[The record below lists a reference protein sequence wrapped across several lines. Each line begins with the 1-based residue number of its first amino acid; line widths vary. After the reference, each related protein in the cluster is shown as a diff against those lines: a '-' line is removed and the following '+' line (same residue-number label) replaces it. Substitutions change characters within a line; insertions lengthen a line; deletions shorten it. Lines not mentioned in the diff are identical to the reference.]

1 MSKINSIIGLFLLM
15 VLFFNTS
22 CSSRKKTVDGDK
34 IKSMSTDKIVDSLI
48 FHSFTA
54 EWLRAKGD
62 AELNF
67 AGEKNKV
74 KINLRVRKDS
84 AIWCNISKAGIQIIT
99 TLFSEDSVKF
109 LKKIGDKEYFNGTW
123 EYLNKL
129 LGLELNYQ
137 LVQDFIFGNAIAFD
151 VEEKYKDKIQDH
163 AYLLSSTK
171 SKKIERIL
179 EKGKNTR
186 QEILY
191 RCWVDPFSF
200 KCRQVEL
207 DLLSDS
213 IRIKT
218 GYGGWE
224 EADGLLYP
232 LNSTIEVSTPN
243 DTIKIEMEYSS
254 KIKLNEPQRFPFKI
268 TDSYEPFNVN
278 E

>member
-1 MSKINSIIGLFLLM
+1 MLSVLL
-15 VLFFNTS
+15 FNTS

-34 IKSMSTDKIVDSLI
+34 IKSMSTEKIVDSLTS
-48 FHSFTA
+48 HSFMA

-62 AELNF
+62 AELHF

-84 AIWCNISKAGIQIIT
+84 AIWCNISKAGIQIVT

-137 LVQDFIFGNAIAFD
+137 IVQDFIFGNAIAFD
-151 VEEKYKDKIQDH
+151 EEEKYKDKIQDH

-179 EKGKNTR
+179 EKGKNTK
-186 QEILY
+186 QDILY

-200 KCRQVEL
+200 KCKRVEL

-218 GYGGWE
+218 GYDDWE
-224 EADGLLYP
+224 AFEDQLYP
-232 LNSTIEVSTPN
+232 LKSTIEVTTPD

-254 KIKLNEPQRFPFKI
+254 KVKLNEAQTFPFKI
-268 TDSYEPFNVN
+268 TDSYKPFNVN

>member
-1 MSKINSIIGLFLLM
+1 MP
-15 VLFFNTS
+15 
-22 CSSRKKTVDGDK
+22 
-34 IKSMSTDKIVDSLI
+34 TDKIVDSI
-48 FHSFTA
+48 VYHSFSA

-62 AELNF
+62 AELHF

-84 AIWCNISKAGIQIIT
+84 AIWCNISKAGIQIVT
-99 TLFSEDSVKF
+99 TLFSVDSVKF
-109 LKKIGDKEYFNGTW
+109 LKKIGEKEYFNGTW

-129 LGLELNYQ
+129 LGLELNYNI
-137 LVQDFIFGNAIAFD
+137 VQDFIFGNAIAFD
-151 VEEKYKDKIQDH
+151 AEEKYKDKIQDH

-179 EKGKNTR
+179 EKGKNTK

-200 KCRQVEL
+200 KCKRVEL

-218 GYGGWE
+218 GYDKWE
-224 EADGLLYP
+224 AMDDQQLYP
-232 LNSTIEVSTPN
+232 LISTIEVTTPN
-243 DTIKIEMEYSS
+243 DTIKIEMEYNS
-254 KIKLNEPQRFPFKI
+254 KVKLNDPQNFPFKI
-268 TDSYEPFNVN
+268 TDSYKPFNVN
-278 E
+278 D